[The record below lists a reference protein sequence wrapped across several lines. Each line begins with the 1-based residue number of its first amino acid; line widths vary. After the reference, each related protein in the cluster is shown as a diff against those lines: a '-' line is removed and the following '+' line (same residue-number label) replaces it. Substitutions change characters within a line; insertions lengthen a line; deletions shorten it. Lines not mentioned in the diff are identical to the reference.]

1 MKIYSNMPISTEFD
15 KWKEGQFVI
24 FFNHK
29 DNGLQPE
36 ENQGARYEA
45 NFTIVNSLE
54 EANILQAIHR
64 NLHDEKLDENVIHN
78 IEVEGKKAI
87 NVIKEY
93 PADLPQIKS
102 IAIVTD
108 ANLVKETDVIT
119 STVFT
124 VDDIIKKVAGNV
136 KNYIIDL
143 SEGQRTQAV
152 NIEIEQLKQ
161 DGNII
166 ITSL

>member
-1 MKIYSNMPISTEFD
+1 MPISVEID
-15 KWKEGQFVI
+15 QWKEGLFAI

-36 ENQGARYEA
+36 ENEGSRYEA
-45 NFTIVNSLE
+45 DFTIANSLE

-64 NLHDEKLDENVIHN
+64 NLHDEELDKNVIHN
-78 IEVEGKKAI
+78 IQVEGKQAI

-102 IAIVTD
+102 VAIVTD
-108 ANLVKETDVIT
+108 ANLLKEADVIT
-119 STVFT
+119 SSILT

-136 KNYIIDL
+136 ANYVIDL

-152 NIEIEQLKQ
+152 DTEIKQLKQ

-166 ITSL
+166 ITAQ